1 VPHNVLN
8 AKYHEKEAIIIAEA
22 GRKGAVTV
30 ATNMAG
36 RGVDIILGGSI
47 APQQAQEGEAVDE
60 EAEEQWRSFRRG
72 RALPPPPLS
81 EAERSKAAEEVRKL
95 GGLFILGT
103 ERHESRRIDNQLR
116 GRSGRQGD
124 PGESRFYVSLED
136 ELWRRFGDPSKQRL
150 LAMWEE
156 SEAVD
161 VKLLS
166 RLIEKA
172 QKKVEAYNFEIRKHV
187 LQYDEVMNEQRRVI
201 YSERRRILEGHP
213 LTATIHGFV
222 RNKVEESV
230 TMFTLQDTRHA
241 EVDAEGLFR
250 QLEEL
255 FGISRWISPE
265 DIKSRPADKLTEY
278 LQEVAL
284 NAYAQRE
291 EELGPELMQ
300 ALERWVMLRVINDK
314 WMEHL
319 ANMDYLREG
328 IGLRGYAQQDP
339 LVAYKKEAYEMFQ
352 HMLASIQED
361 VIRWIYHVQVAPPQ
375 PQPNVQV
382 TSMSGA
388 GSTPTT
394 EEGNGAARPAARAAV
409 ATAVKT
415 QKVGRNDPCP
425 CGSGKKYKKCCMNK
439 QVPS

>member
-1 VPHNVLN
+1 MVP
-8 AKYHEKEAIIIAEA
+8 
-22 GRKGAVTV
+22 
-30 ATNMAG
+30 
-36 RGVDIILGGSI
+36 
-47 APQQAQEGEAVDE
+47 QAQQEGEELDG
-60 EAEEQWRSFRRG
+60 EAELQWQSFRRG
-72 RALPPPPLS
+72 RAAPPPPLS
-81 EAERSKAAEEVRKL
+81 EAERSKAAEEVRQL

-150 LAMWEE
+150 LNMWEE
-156 SEAVD
+156 SESVD

-166 RLIEKA
+166 RLIERA

-201 YSERRRILEGHP
+201 YSQRRRILEGHP
-213 LTATIHGFV
+213 LTPTIHDFV
-222 RNKVEESV
+222 QKKVEESV
-230 TMFTLQDTRHA
+230 VMFTLQDTREA
-241 EVDAEGLFR
+241 EVDVEGLYR
-250 QLEEL
+250 RLEEL
-255 FGISRWISPE
+255 FGISRWMSME
-265 DIKSRPADKLTEY
+265 DLRAQPADQLVEY
-278 LQEVAL
+278 IQDVAL
-284 NAYAQRE
+284 RAYAQRE
-291 EELGPELMQ
+291 EEFGSELMRSIEQ
-300 ALERWVMLRVINDK
+300 WVMLRVINQK

-352 HMLASIQED
+352 QMLSSLQED
-361 VIRWIYHVQVAPPQ
+361 VIRWMYHVQVAPPQ
-375 PQPNVQV
+375 PQPAVQV
-382 TSMSGA
+382 TSLSGA
-388 GSTPTT
+388 GAAAS
-394 EEGNGAARPAARAAV
+394 EGENGEGRRAARATAV
-409 ATAVKT
+409 AAATVVRT

-439 QVPS
+439 QVPT